1 MAKLTELTIPV
12 FRIQREEQSYLES
25 ERGDIE
31 FYVQQRQANGRWKRV
46 SDNYYGLHS
55 AKAKL
60 GSLVLELIA
69 EAEVEE

>member
-1 MAKLTELTIPV
+1 MAKIIEITIPV
-12 FRIQREEQSYLES
+12 FRIQREEQSW
-25 ERGDIE
+25 GDTE

-60 GSLVLELIA
+60 GSLVLEAIA
-69 EAEVEE
+69 EAEEQ